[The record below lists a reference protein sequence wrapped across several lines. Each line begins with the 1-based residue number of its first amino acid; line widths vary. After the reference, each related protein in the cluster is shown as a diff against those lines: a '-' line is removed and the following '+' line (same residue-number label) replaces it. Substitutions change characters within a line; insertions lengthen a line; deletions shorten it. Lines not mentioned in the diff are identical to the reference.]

1 MMNSRLTYDSLIDS
15 GLPSTKK
22 PREINPADY
31 MDLLAFI
38 YEEAPDLTG
47 LDDLPPLWSS
57 SNE

>member
-1 MMNSRLTYDSLIDS
+1 MNSRLTYDSLIDS
-15 GLPSTKK
+15 GLPSTKTLK
-22 PREINPADY
+22 EIDPTDY
-31 MDLLAFI
+31 MNLFALL